1 MLASVLWWPDDDWSA
16 VDPLEHPLVAAD
28 VATEDDFLKSR
39 NFIPKDVCE
48 PPYTLTLM
56 IRWQSKKR

>member
-1 MLASVLWWPDDDWSA
+1 MMNQS

-39 NFIPKDVCE
+39 NFIPKDVCG